1 MYGLSVRTF
10 RDGDEPAIVELFNNV
25 YSGYGG
31 FVPKT
36 VEYWRWCCLERPD
49 VEKEG
54 IFLAFDGERLC
65 GYLVAGSSGNIWEFC
80 VADDDRDTAKT
91 LLNEALGYLDKI
103 GASSVSVHVPNG
115 ARMVE
120 DLREA
125 GFGEA
130 FAARMFVT
138 TLSPAALVQ
147 ALVNPRKEV
156 LMKKLDG
163 EFGVQLRDV
172 PYGASKEFSVKIHN
186 ASVEVEEGF
195 PAKPSVIVEL
205 RFMDLLSVLFGGSSA
220 GRLLLTGKMRVKP
233 FRKSRTVLT
242 LLSTIRLR
250 SSWFFPLSD
259 SN

>member
-1 MYGLSVRTF
+1 MHGLSVRTF
-10 RDGDEPAIVELFNNV
+10 RNGDEPAIVELFNNA

-31 FVPKT
+31 FVPRT

-49 VEKEG
+49 VEKNG

-80 VADDDRDTAKT
+80 VADNDRDTAKT
-91 LLNEALGYLDKI
+91 LLSEALGYLEKV
-103 GASSVSVHVPNG
+103 GASSVSVNVPSDANI
-115 ARMVE
+115 VE
-120 DLREA
+120 DLCEA

-156 LMKKLDG
+156 LMKKLDA
-163 EFGVQLRDV
+163 EFGVQLRGV

-195 PAKPSVIVEL
+195 PTKPSVIVEL
-205 RFMDLLSVLFGGSSA
+205 KFMDLLSVLFGCSNA
-220 GRLLLTGKMRVKP
+220 NRLLLTGKMRVKP
-233 FRKSRTVLT
+233 FRKSGAVLT
-242 LLSTIRLR
+242 LLSAIRLR